1 MAERIFKY
9 SRGKFKI
16 EPSTIEKAEYSPWG
30 RIFNRI
36 ENVCDVVATLSMK
49 VKFGEIEAIE
59 PLFYAL
65 TELFDHLL
73 PLTTKEIEEKFWDQI
88 KKIKEELEKWKTQV
102 KVTRKP
108 TYPEKLVNDLQD
120 LKRNLLILKQS
131 VGLGIPTTKEE
142 VEEEKLKRIL
152 GLKR

>member
-1 MAERIFKY
+1 MDECPYQLHFPRCAP
-9 SRGKFKI
+9 G
-16 EPSTIEKAEYSPWG
+16 SPW
-30 RIFNRI
+30 N
-36 ENVCDVVATLSMK
+36 SP
-49 VKFGEIEAIE
+49 E

-65 TELFDHLL
+65 TELFDQLL
-73 PLTTKEIEEKFWDQI
+73 PLTTKEIEENFWDQI